1 MDPQTFGRY
10 NIVRKL
16 AGGGMGRVFLVWDT
30 DQKRNV
36 GLKLIDTGH
45 DRESL
50 DVVEAERSGA
60 NLQDQLAKRE
70 PGGRVADIYD
80 VGERDGYFF
89 IAMEYVE
96 GEDLSELV
104 SRGPLPPERA
114 VRIAIDLLDVL
125 SRAHNFET
133 VIDGRSHRGIIHGDI
148 KPRNIRITPGGQ
160 IKVLDFGIA
169 KAVSMT
175 RSITFNQYGS
185 VPYSSPERIRTGD
198 VDARSDVWS
207 VAVVLFEMLA
217 GHAYFTAD
225 TSARLEVKIRD
236 YAARSR
242 DLTQLPDGLRDILS
256 RALDPDV
263 ARRFPS
269 AAAFE
274 QALEEWC
281 AGGKAALLA
290 QDPDATRR
298 TLALPEEA
306 TTRRATYGPFLN
318 SDLRSPAQAPRT
330 AWLPAAGKTALLA
343 VSVLSLMVGTG
354 ILNQPNLNQAKKPE
368 VALPAAAPA
377 DVAPAGAPA
386 PATAAPEAQPK
397 KPTPLAPASEPPAA
411 RDPEPT
417 PAATAPTQHA
427 PAPLRDRTADAE
439 RIIAGYRQSGK
450 PGADWKTARL
460 AIAASLKRT
469 PNDTT
474 LRAESLIIDGH
485 LKLDAHNV
493 KAAQTAFGEA
503 GMLLP
508 KSPDPPLGLGFAYIA
523 AGNLVQ
529 AEDALNAA
537 KENGFE
543 PGPREQTALADGY
556 RLRGEHN
563 LSIGRSAHEFR
574 AMEASLQRAEA
585 DLGRA
590 HDLYLTLRNQQQATR
605 VYAERQHAIAVLAQ
619 ARRIRPRAPV
629 TVRKVPPKPQLQTQ
643 TRRNRLTA
651 SRGSP

>member
-30 DQKRNV
+30 QEKRNV

-45 DRESL
+45 DQESL

-60 NLQDQLAKRE
+60 NLQDQLAKYE
-70 PGGRVADIYD
+70 PGGRVAEIYD
-80 VGERDGYFF
+80 VGEREGYFF

-104 SRGPLPPERA
+104 SRGPLEPERA
-114 VRIAIDLLDVL
+114 VRVAIDLLDVL

-133 VIDGRSHRGIIHGDI
+133 VIAGRSHRGIIHGDI

-236 YAARSR
+236 YAVRSR
-242 DLTQLPDGLRDILS
+242 DLTQLPEGLRDILS
-256 RALDPDV
+256 RALDPDF

-281 AGGKAALLA
+281 VGGKAALLA

-298 TLALPEEA
+298 TLALPEED

-318 SDLRSPAQAPRT
+318 SDLRAPAPASRAP
-330 AWLPAAGKTALLA
+330 WLPAAGKTALLA
-343 VSVLSLMVGTG
+343 VSLISLMLGTR
-354 ILNQPNLNQAKKPE
+354 IWNQTSKSPTT
-368 VALPAAAPA
+368 LPAAAPA
-377 DVAPAGAPA
+377 SPVPADAPV
-386 PATAAPEAQPK
+386 APEAQPK
-397 KPTPLAPASEPPAA
+397 KPAPMA
-411 RDPEPT
+411 PEPESL
-417 PAATAPTQHA
+417 PARNPEPLPTVAAPMQRA
-427 PAPLRDRTADAE
+427 PVPARDRTAEAE

-460 AIAASLKRT
+460 AIAPALKRT

-485 LKLDAHNV
+485 LKLDAHKV
-493 KAAQTAFGEA
+493 RAAQTSFGEA

-508 KSPDPPLGLGFAYIA
+508 KSPDPPLGLVFAYIA
-523 AGNLVQ
+523 AGNMVQ

-543 PGPREQTALADGY
+543 PGPREESALADGF
-556 RLRGEHN
+556 RLRGERN
-563 LSIGRSAHEFR
+563 LATGRSAHDFR
-574 AMEASLQRAEA
+574 AMEALLQRAES

-590 HDLYLTLRNQQQATR
+590 HDLYLTVQNPQVAAR
-605 VYAERQHAIAVLAQ
+605 VSAERQHAIAVLAQ

-629 TVRKVPPKPQLQTQ
+629 TVRRVPSKPQLQTQ

>member
-30 DQKRNV
+30 EQKRNV

-45 DRESL
+45 DQESL

-60 NLQDQLAKRE
+60 SLQDQLAKRE

-80 VGERDGYFF
+80 VGEREGYFF

-114 VRIAIDLLDVL
+114 VRIAIDLLEVL

-318 SDLRSPAQAPRT
+318 SDLRAPAQVLRT

-343 VSVLSLMVGTG
+343 VSVLSLMLGTR
-354 ILNQPNLNQAKKPE
+354 ILNQTKKPE

-377 DVAPAGAPA
+377 DAAPAA
-386 PATAAPEAQPK
+386 ATAAPEAQPK
-397 KPTPLAPASEPPAA
+397 KPTPLAPEPEPPAA
-411 RDPEPT
+411 RDAEPT
-417 PAATAPTQHA
+417 ATATAPAQRL

-474 LRAESLIIDGH
+474 LRAEFLIIDGH

-508 KSPDPPLGLGFAYIA
+508 KSPDPPLGLVFAYIA

-537 KENGFE
+537 RENGFE
-543 PGPREQTALADGY
+543 PGLREQSALADGY

-563 LSIGRSAHEFR
+563 LSTGRSAHEFR
-574 AMEASLQRAEA
+574 AMEALLQRAEA

-590 HDLYLTLRNQQQATR
+590 HDLYLAIRNPQLATR
-605 VYAERQHAIAVLAQ
+605 VYAERQHAIVVLAQ